1 LPSQPAQPGG
11 ADGRSP
17 HHRRFRRDGHHDG
30 TAETAD
36 GRARV
41 PDFAIL
47 TIAVVAAAEAGIREA
62 WIVDV
67 EAEIVVQYTQAIGRQ
82 YLTRREYRRGDS
94 TTSVAAPGITLQVT
108 HIFG

>member
-1 LPSQPAQPGG
+1 VVLFVIEVADTSLDYDRDEKLP
-11 ADGRSP
+11 RY
-17 HHRRFRRDGHHDG
+17 
-30 TAETAD
+30 
-36 GRARV
+36 
-41 PDFAIL
+41 
-47 TIAVVAAAEAGIREA
+47 AEAGIREA

-94 TTSVAAPGITLQVT
+94 ITSVAAPGITLQVT